1 MICTKKR
8 EKNNCL
14 ANRCVIYFFLEGGR
28 SLHSLVLTLF
38 STKATPKLINKI
50 APNMSTNSKKEKEA
64 LGKN

>member
-1 MICTKKR
+1 MYKKER
-8 EKNNCL
+8 KEQLFSIPVCDL
-14 ANRCVIYFFLEGGR
+14 LFLGGGR

>member
-1 MICTKKR
+1 MYKKER
-8 EKNNCL
+8 KEQLFSIPVCDL
-14 ANRCVIYFFLEGGR
+14 LFFGGGGR